1 MTHRLARRH
10 LLTRLAAL
18 PLAVLTGACSKADI
32 VNALVPSDGYD
43 RIEGLA
49 YGPGERHRLDVYR
62 PVGEGPFP
70 VVVFFYGGG
79 WDSGARGDYLFVGQR
94 LAAAGYLAVIPD
106 YRLYPD
112 VVFPGFLEDC
122 AQAIAW
128 TGQHAP
134 EFGGDPDRLALMG
147 HSAGAYNA
155 MMLTLDEAFLETAGW
170 PASRLSGVI
179 GLAGP
184 YDFRPFDSDLLQGVF
199 GGWPDADAT
208 QPISF
213 ARGDAPPLLLATGED
228 DTTVLPANSERLSRA
243 MAQAGGEASLV
254 RYPDMGH
261 IGIVAAL
268 AQPVPG
274 SDAVFTDILAFLDGV
289 GLPATEA

>member
-1 MTHRLARRH
+1 MNHRLARRG

-18 PLAVLTGACSKADI
+18 PLAAMAGACSGADL
-32 VNALVPSDGYD
+32 VNALVPAGGYD

-49 YGPGERHRLDVYR
+49 YGPGPRHRLDLYR
-62 PVGEGPFP
+62 PLGEGPFP

-79 WDSGARGDYLFVGQR
+79 WDTGARGDYLFVGQR

-112 VVFPGFLEDC
+112 VAFPAFIEDC
-122 AQAIAW
+122 AEAVAW
-128 TGQHAP
+128 TGEHASAY
-134 EFGGDPDRLALMG
+134 GGDSARMALMG

-155 MMLTLDEAFLETAGW
+155 MMLALDGRYLDAAGW
-170 PASRLSGVI
+170 PAWRLSAAI

-184 YDFRPFDSDLLQGVF
+184 YDFRPFDSALLQGVF

-208 QPISF
+208 QPITF

-228 DTTVLPANSERLSRA
+228 DTTVLPANSDRLARA
-243 MAQAGGEASLV
+243 MEEAGGVVTLV

-261 IGIVAAL
+261 IGIAAAL

-274 SDAVFTDILAFLDGV
+274 SDAVFTDILAFLDRHGMAP
-289 GLPATEA
+289 G

>member
-1 MTHRLARRH
+1 MIPDLPRRG

-18 PLAVLTGACSKADI
+18 PLAAMTGACSGADLI
-32 VNALVPSDGYD
+32 NALVPSGGYD

-49 YGPGERHRLDVYR
+49 YGPGARHRLDLYR
-62 PVGEGPFP
+62 PMGKGPFP

-79 WDSGARGDYLFVGQR
+79 WDSGERGDYLFVGQR

-106 YRLYPD
+106 YRLYPE
-112 VVFPGFLEDC
+112 VVFPAFLEDC
-122 AQAIAW
+122 ARAVAW
-128 TGQHAP
+128 TGGHAR
-134 EFGGDPDRLALMG
+134 EFGGDPGRLALMG

-155 MMLTLDEAFLETAGW
+155 MMLALDEGFRETAGW
-170 PASRLSGVI
+170 PASGLSAVI

-184 YDFRPFDSDLLQGVF
+184 YDFRPFDSALLQGVF
-199 GGWPDADAT
+199 GGWPDGDAT

-228 DTTVLPANSERLSRA
+228 DTTVLPENSVRLARA
-243 MAQAGGEASLV
+243 MTRAGGEASLV
-254 RYPDMGH
+254 RYPGMGH

-274 SDAVFTDILAFLDGV
+274 SDAVFTDILAFLDRHGMAA
-289 GLPATEA
+289 G